1 MGISDGGGG
10 GDPQSRT
17 SRPGGEGR
25 PAHHAH
31 VPGKIHSAL
40 KVRKEN
46 FKLKIGASWN
56 MGQFG
61 LTPTHPPARGGG
73 VDIWVASHMGLGDR
87 WLGRGPS
94 QKFFLLGRSRALGGW
109 QSTAAACRLSPC
121 PCCNAHAC
129 RCPSLHDFLEAL
141 RPTGFFMSH
150 EIGKGLSC

>member
-73 VDIWVASHMGLGDR
+73 
-87 WLGRGPS
+87 GRH
-94 QKFFLLGRSRALGGW
+94 LGG
-109 QSTAAACRLSPC
+109 QSHGVGRPLVGPWPQPKNFFVGPQPGTGGLAVD
-121 PCCNAHAC
+121 CCC
-129 RCPSLHDFLEAL
+129 L
-141 RPTGFFMSH
+141 
-150 EIGKGLSC
+150 